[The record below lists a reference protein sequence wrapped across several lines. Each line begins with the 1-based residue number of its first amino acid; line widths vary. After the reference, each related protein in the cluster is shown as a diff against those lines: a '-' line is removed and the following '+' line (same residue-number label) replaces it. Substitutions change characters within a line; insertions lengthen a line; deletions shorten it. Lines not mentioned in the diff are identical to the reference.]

1 MSWGRPVTE
10 MSAGWTDEEW
20 RRGRGESSNR
30 PAVVLLAGLAVVA
43 VFYFSPRAWRANVR
57 APTQIYVGCAGTAR
71 SADNLKGAG
80 NRCASM
86 FI

>member
-10 MSAGWTDEEW
+10 MSAGWKRDGGEGERKFEPA
-20 RRGRGESSNR
+20 RRRAACRAGGRR
-30 PAVVLLAGLAVVA
+30 CVLFFSTRLA
-43 VFYFSPRAWRANVR
+43 SANVR

-71 SADNLKGAG
+71 SADNLKGAR
-80 NRCASM
+80 NRRASI